1 MKRSRPWKVGHSPN
15 QGNFSERLNEEKTDW
30 LLCPSQFS
38 KLLYAACHSF
48 YHFLKSEP
56 VEVLFKHLNKIF

>member
-1 MKRSRPWKVGHSPN
+1 MKKDRPGKVGHPPN
-15 QGNFSERLNEEKTDW
+15 RGNFSERLYEEQIDW

-38 KLLYAACHSF
+38 KLLYAARHSF
-48 YHFLKSEP
+48 WHFLKSYA